1 LFDTG
6 WFKRTC
12 ELVPDR
18 RERWEIVVGHWS
30 RSAQLFPADTI
41 RHATIVDS
49 RNATFEFLKRLHGI
63 KKSAARRR
71 ATQDFC
77 LHASEGLW
85 YPPRIPIQSERQGI
99 AESKHQARAQPRDS
113 NGKEA
118 CCELSEIRSSRA
130 QDPNPLVDPP

>member
-41 RHATIVDS
+41 RHATIVDT
-49 RNATFEFLKRLHGI
+49 RNAAFVFFETFTRHQKKVQREGAQRRIFAFTRAKAFGI
-63 KKSAARRR
+63 
-71 ATQDFC
+71 
-77 LHASEGLW
+77 LLAS
-85 YPPRIPIQSERQGI
+85 QSN
-99 AESKHQARAQPRDS
+99 P
-113 NGKEA
+113 NGRE
-118 CCELSEIRSSRA
+118 
-130 QDPNPLVDPP
+130 